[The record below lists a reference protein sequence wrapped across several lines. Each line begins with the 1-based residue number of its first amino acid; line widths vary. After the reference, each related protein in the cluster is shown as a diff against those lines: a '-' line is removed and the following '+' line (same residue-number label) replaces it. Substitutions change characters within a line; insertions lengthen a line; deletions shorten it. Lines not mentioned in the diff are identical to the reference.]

1 MIRGLPPIEREA
13 LTFEAAVD
21 DVERLALEVLA
32 LVDVG
37 ELLID
42 PAGVTFTAQR
52 LVRLARGLRIA
63 AGPLLSGEAAR

>member
-1 MIRGLPPIEREA
+1 MIRGLPPIEHEP
-13 LTFEAAVD
+13 LTFGQAVD

-63 AGPLLSGEAAR
+63 AGPLLSGEVAR